1 MGIQINGNT
10 DNISATDGG
19 LTVSDLEINQ
29 SGISTFNA
37 GVGIGDSIFH
47 LGDDNTQ
54 IRFPAADTITAETG
68 GTERLRISSGGG
80 VYIGNTGNSF
90 NSVLGVHKAASN
102 AQSFIV
108 ITNNSTGTTTNDG
121 FVVGLNGS
129 QEALLFNKESTP
141 MRFATAGSERLR
153 ITSGGDIQVDNGNL
167 HIDDNGEFA
176 IFEQD
181 TSLAMTNSSK
191 ISMDFASNVARIRS
205 SHNGSGGNAVSRPL
219 AFFIASSEK
228 VRIASDGDMGV
239 GTNSPSARLHVS
251 GGDGLFVE
259 RSAGTSIA
267 GFKHSG
273 ASAMNIYFQNTGST
287 NHPYI
292 GSSNQDLTLGTNNL
306 ERLRITSGGD
316 TTINGDLTV
325 SSGTSGDAKLII
337 EADTDNNDEGDNP
350 TLVFK
355 QDGGLEV
362 SSIGHGLL
370 SGDQNGLV
378 IANSCSNGYIK
389 FATGLT
395 NGHTNATE
403 RLTIDGN
410 GKFCLGTYN
419 SNFAS
424 NDGIV
429 SIVNAAGAGTE
440 NTLLTLWNPTTVAD
454 ARAGIDFLTNAQYGT
469 GRDGAF
475 IRGSNDGV
483 TAKAHLQFGTIKDET
498 YTENFRIS
506 ADGNVIKPNSCCFQA
521 VVNGSH
527 VSAGSYVVFGSVD
540 VNRGNDYNS
549 SNGIFTAPVA
559 GVYLFHISSI
569 AFNNASTVFRF
580 YLRINNGNTGSG
592 GDAHLRIDR
601 TNHSAGGKYGT
612 NASYTY
618 YKYLNQNDTA
628 RVYFI
633 PDDNS
638 ANAYGGADYFKFA
651 GHLVG

>member
-1 MGIQINGNT
+1 
-10 DNISATDGG
+10 
-19 LTVSDLEINQ
+19 
-29 SGISTFNA
+29 
-37 GVGIGDSIFH
+37 
-47 LGDDNTQ
+47 
-54 IRFPAADTITAETG
+54 
-68 GTERLRISSGGG
+68 
-80 VYIGNTGNSF
+80 
-90 NSVLGVHKAASN
+90 
-102 AQSFIV
+102 
-108 ITNNSTGTTTNDG
+108 
-121 FVVGLNGS
+121 
-129 QEALLFNKESTP
+129 
-141 MRFATAGSERLR
+141 
-153 ITSGGDIQVDNGNL
+153 
-167 HIDDNGEFA
+167 
-176 IFEQD
+176 
-181 TSLAMTNSSK
+181 
-191 ISMDFASNVARIRS
+191 
-205 SHNGSGGNAVSRPL
+205 
-219 AFFIASSEK
+219 
-228 VRIASDGDMGV
+228 V
-239 GTNSPSARLHVS
+239 GTNSPSARLHVN
-251 GGDGLFVE
+251 GGDGLLVE
-259 RSAGTSIA
+259 RSGGTSVA
-267 GFKHSG
+267 GFKNTG
-273 ASAMNIYFQNTGST
+273 ASAMNIYFQNSGST

>member
-29 SGISTFNA
+29 SGISTFNGNIDANGDLDVDGHTELDNVNISGVSTYA
-37 GVGIGDSIFH
+37 GQARFNGELVGSIISVQNSINISDQLIHSGDT
-47 LGDDNTQ
+47 NTK
-54 IRFPAADTITAETG
+54 IRFPAADTITAETNG
-68 GTERLRISSGGG
+68 SERVRITSDGKIGIGNNNPSYPLVLTYTDNTTYSSSNFIANGLQIENTSTTDNTASGIFFTAKGSGANAGAAHINCIRTANGSGTLTFSTRHNVGSHTERLRISS
-80 VYIGNTGNSF
+80 
-90 NSVLGVHKAASN
+90 A
-102 AQSFIV
+102 
-108 ITNNSTGTTTNDG
+108 
-121 FVVGLNGS
+121 
-129 QEALLFNKESTP
+129 
-141 MRFATAGSERLR
+141 
-153 ITSGGDIQVDNGNL
+153 GDIG
-167 HIDDNGEFA
+167 
-176 IFEQD
+176 
-181 TSLAMTNSSK
+181 
-191 ISMDFASNVARIRS
+191 
-205 SHNGSGGNAVSRPL
+205 
-219 AFFIASSEK
+219 
-228 VRIASDGDMGV
+228 MGV
-239 GTNSPSARLHVS
+239 ASPSARLHVS
-251 GGDGLFVE
+251 GGNGLLVE

-355 QDGGLEV
+355 QDGGIEV

-378 IANSCSNGYIK
+378 IANSCSNGYISL
-389 FATGLT
+389 ATGTT

-403 RLTIDGN
+403 RLRINDA

-440 NTLLTLWNPTTVAD
+440 NTLLTLWNTTTVAD
-454 ARAGIDFLTNAQYGT
+454 ARAGIDFLTNAHYGT

-506 ADGNVIKPNSCCFQA
+506 SDGNVQKPNSCCFQA
-521 VVNGSH
+521 VINSGTHPTS
-527 VSAGSYVVFGSVD
+527 GSYLVFGSVD
-540 VNRGNDYNS
+540 VNIGNYYNS

-559 GVYLFHISSI
+559 GTYLFHISAI
-569 AFNNASTVFRF
+569 AHNNSATVYRY

-592 GDAHLRIDR
+592 NDAHLRLDR
-601 TNHSAGGKYGT
+601 ANNGAGAAYGP
-612 NASYTY
+612 NASFTY
-618 YKYLNQNDTA
+618 YKYMNVNDTA
-628 RVYFI
+628 RVWWHKDSGSGTSYS
-633 PDDNS
+633 N
-638 ANAYGGADYFKFA
+638 ADYMKFA

>member
-1 MGIQINGNT
+1 MSSNLKVNTILPSVGSNIGLGTNGGNLNVDGGCKVQVGTALTLGHTVGVQFATQNLHSAGFEVNNVNASGIITATSFVGSGINVTGNIEATGNLDLTDSGRVMLGTGDDLQIYHTGSASKIDVWT
-10 DNISATDGG
+10 TGLEIATDGTET
-19 LTVSDLEINQ
+19 LAK
-29 SGISTFNA
+29 FNRH
-37 GVGIGDSIFH
+37 GSVELWHDGTKRI
-47 LGDDNTQ
+47 
-54 IRFPAADTITAETG
+54 ET
-68 GTERLRISSGGG
+68 T
-80 VYIGNTGNSF
+80 
-90 NSVLGVHKAASN
+90 
-102 AQSFIV
+102 
-108 ITNNSTGTTTNDG
+108 
-121 FVVGLNGS
+121 
-129 QEALLFNKESTP
+129 
-141 MRFATAGSERLR
+141 
-153 ITSGGDIQVDNGNL
+153 
-167 HIDDNGEFA
+167 
-176 IFEQD
+176 
-181 TSLAMTNSSK
+181 
-191 ISMDFASNVARIRS
+191 
-205 SHNGSGGNAVSRPL
+205 
-219 AFFIASSEK
+219 
-228 VRIASDGDMGV
+228 
-239 GTNSPSARLHVS
+239 
-251 GGDGLFVE
+251 
-259 RSAGTSIA
+259 
-267 GFKHSG
+267 
-273 ASAMNIYFQNTGST
+273 NTGSVV
-287 NHPYI
+287 
-292 GSSNQDLTLGTNNL
+292 
-306 ERLRITSGGD
+306 SG
-316 TTINGDLTV
+316 NLTV

-355 QDGGLEV
+355 QDGGIEV

-378 IANSCSNGYIK
+378 IANSCTNGYVK
-389 FATGLT
+389 FATGST

-454 ARAGIDFLTNAQYGT
+454 ARAGIDFLTNAHYGT

-483 TAKAHLQFGTIKDET
+483 TAKAHLQFGTINDET
-498 YTENFRIS
+498 YTENFRITS
-506 ADGNVIKPNSCCFQA
+506 DGQALLSGLTVNNDPRNVKGLTIKSTSGVSFQNYGSNGSRNWRIRPDDMSRWGDLDFMVSPTANNNADWPDAASDKVLTLGYDGTVTKPRNPCFQA

-540 VNRGNDYNS
+540 VNKGGHYNS
-549 SNGIFTAPVA
+549 SNGIFTAPVD

-569 AFNNASTVFRF
+569 AFNNKSTVYRF

-592 GDAHLRIDR
+592 NDAHLRIDR
-601 TNHSAGGKYGT
+601 NNNGYANQYGA

-618 YKYLNQNDTA
+618 YKNMNANDTA
-628 RVYFI
+628 RVYFT

-638 ANAYGGADYFKFA
+638 ANAYGGSDYFKFG

>member
-1 MGIQINGNT
+1 MSSNLKVNT
-10 DNISATDGG
+10 I
-19 LTVSDLEINQ
+19 L
-29 SGISTFNA
+29 
-37 GVGIGDSIFH
+37 
-47 LGDDNTQ
+47 
-54 IRFPAADTITAETG
+54 P
-68 GTERLRISSGGG
+68 
-80 VYIGNTGNSF
+80 
-90 NSVLGVHKAASN
+90 
-102 AQSFIV
+102 
-108 ITNNSTGTTTNDG
+108 STGTSIG
-121 FVVGLNGS
+121 IG
-129 QEALLFNKESTP
+129 
-141 MRFATAGSERLR
+141 TAGGL
-153 ITSGGDIQVDNGNL
+153 ITSNSPLTIASGGINVTGVSTFSSDTHVGTGITFHTNGQ
-167 HIDDNGEFA
+167 GEFA
-176 IFEQD
+176 GVVTFTANDQTRAAHFPNYKRAVFGS
-181 TSLAMTNSSK
+181 TSLY
-191 ISMDFASNVARIRS
+191 
-205 SHNGSGGNAVSRPL
+205 GS
-219 AFFIASSEK
+219 
-228 VRIASDGDMGV
+228 
-239 GTNSPSARLHVS
+239 
-251 GGDGLFVE
+251 
-259 RSAGTSIA
+259 
-267 GFKHSG
+267 
-273 ASAMNIYFQNTGST
+273 IYNTGSNLT
-287 NHPYI
+287 FEALNQTTFKCWNGVGQQTWLYVNGISGRVDI
-292 GSSNQDLTLGTNNL
+292 GGGNLGNSGDKQPLLRVVGHNTHQIEMHSSDGTNLTERFRLSQSGFNFTGLSTHTGNFDLDGDLDVDGHTNL
-306 ERLRITSGGD
+306 DNVSVAGI
-316 TTINGDLTV
+316 LTV

-355 QDGGLEV
+355 QDGGIEV

-378 IANSCSNGYIK
+378 IANSCTNGYLK
-389 FATGLT
+389 FATGST

-403 RLTIDGN
+403 RLTITQN

-454 ARAGIDFLTNAQYGT
+454 ARAGIDFLTNAHYGT

-506 ADGNVIKPNSCCFQA
+506 ADGNVTKPNSCCFQA

-527 VSAGSYVVFGSVD
+527 ISAGSYVVFGSVD

-549 SNGIFTAPVA
+549 SNGIFTAPVT
-559 GVYLFHISSI
+559 GTYLFHISSI
-569 AFNNASTVFRF
+569 AFNNATTVFRF

-592 GDAHLRIDR
+592 NDAHLRLDM
-601 TNHSAGGKYGT
+601 NNDDADYAP

-618 YKYLNQNDTA
+618 YKYMSANDTA

-638 ANAYGGADYFKFA
+638 ANAYGGSDYFKFG